1 MENNINY
8 KKLGNIIKKHRIE
21 RNLSQ
26 AQVCELI
33 GISDSHYSNLELGK
47 AKCSIEILI
56 KLCNF
61 YHLPIMSCITNNYY
75 PATIPYS
82 IEESISNIPDIDS
95 IQLLSYAQKI
105 IEDIEKQ
112 NEKTNR

>member
-1 MENNINY
+1 
-8 KKLGNIIKKHRIE
+8 
-21 RNLSQ
+21 
-26 AQVCELI
+26 
-33 GISDSHYSNLELGK
+33 
-47 AKCSIEILI
+47 
-56 KLCNF
+56 
-61 YHLPIMSCITNNYY
+61 MSCITNNYY